1 MKSISMFSL
10 SLICGL
16 LASVGTIILWYI
28 LLYDKPTV
36 SVFTAL
42 CLLLP
47 AVFGLITSFLK
58 QPLIIISFVI
68 SLPLSLYLLLTG
80 DMFTLFFVFS
90 ILYFISAAFKW
101 KISKVNGN
109 ELK

>member
-1 MKSISMFSL
+1 MKSNSMFSL

-16 LASVGTIILWYI
+16 LASVGTMILWYF
-28 LLYDKPTV
+28 LLYNKPTV

-47 AVFGLITSFLK
+47 AIFGLLTSFLK

-68 SLPLSLYLLLTG
+68 SLPLSLYLLMAG
-80 DMFTLFFVFS
+80 DMFTLFFIAS
-90 ILYFISAAFKW
+90 ILYFISAALKW
-101 KISKVNGN
+101 KISKVNWN
-109 ELK
+109 

>member
-1 MKSISMFSL
+1 MKSSSMFIL
-10 SLICGL
+10 SLICGF

-28 LLYDKPTV
+28 LLYNKPTV

-47 AVFGLITSFLK
+47 AIFGLITSFLK
-58 QPLIIISFVI
+58 QALIIISFVI
-68 SLPLSLYLLLTG
+68 SLPLSLYFLMNG
-80 DMFTLFFVFS
+80 DMFTLFFITS

-101 KISKVNGN
+101 KISQVNWN
-109 ELK
+109 